1 MLVNCPV
8 DTMPASSRPQSS
20 AYLTNARPIKCQ
32 GKWHLTLVEQLLGLC
47 TPWTFQKKQA
57 TAHELNHLPGKCW
70 MLDKPR
76 DIRWRRRDMKWIYT
90 LTMDKVTFKMIWN
103 DTTVC
108 QTPVSQHVKTSLPD
122 SCVANPYHA
131 MGIGNLFQ
139 RPTGKIQSAFNNTLC
154 DNGFNLKGATWTK
167 HVCILTVSRKY
178 LRILIYGLLLL
189 LVEFVCIDL
198 WWPLPY

>member
-32 GKWHLTLVEQLLGLC
+32 EKWHLALVEQLLGLC

-76 DIRWRRRDMKWIYT
+76 DIRWRRHDMKWIYT
-90 LTMDKVTFKMIWN
+90 SSMDKVTFKN
-103 DTTVC
+103 DLKWHYCMSNGSVTTC
-108 QTPVSQHVKTSLPD
+108 R
-122 SCVANPYHA
+122 NP
-131 MGIGNLFQ
+131 FTWQ
-139 RPTGKIQSAFNNTLC
+139 LC
-154 DNGFNLKGATWTK
+154 
-167 HVCILTVSRKY
+167 S
-178 LRILIYGLLLL
+178 
-189 LVEFVCIDL
+189 E
-198 WWPLPY
+198 PLPCNGNWKSVPETNWQNTKCLQQHIMW